1 MKLNQLER
9 QIIEWG
15 EAKGIL
21 PNPDPLA
28 QWEKLLE
35 EVNELKDALENNNR
49 DEAIDAIGDIFVCV
63 VMQVNCWD
71 NLTLTECVQTAY
83 DVISKRTGKM
93 VDGQF
98 VKDGE

>member
-28 QWEKLLE
+28 QWNKTHE
-35 EVNELKDALENNNR
+35 EVVELLQAIIKSDR
-49 DEAIDAIGDIFVCV
+49 DEARDAIGDVFVTL
-63 VMQVNCWD
+63 VMQCGHWGFTMD
-71 NLTLTECVQTAY
+71 ECVEQAY
-83 DVISKRTGKM
+83 NVISKRTGKM